1 MHSSITLIGMA
12 GAGKTSLGK
21 VLSLK
26 LGKRF
31 VDSDQ
36 EIEREQS
43 MALKDIILK
52 NGKDKFIEIEK
63 QSILTLNFDEIVLST
78 GGSVIFSEDAM
89 KYICKNSLV
98 LYLRVRFEKILERVS
113 NLKSRGFISE
123 PGQTFE
129 QEFYRRVK
137 LYERHADHI
146 IDNDT
151 SIEACVKSIQFLL
164 KK

>member
-12 GAGKTSLGK
+12 GAGKTSVGK

-36 EIEREQS
+36 EIEKEQS

-52 NGKDKFIEIEK
+52 KGKDKFIEIEK

-123 PGQTFE
+123 SGQTFE

-151 SIEACVKSIQFLL
+151 SIIEA
-164 KK
+164 

>member
-12 GAGKTSLGK
+12 RAGKTSVGK

-123 PGQTFE
+123 PGQTK
-129 QEFYRRVK
+129 EFYK
-137 LYERHADHI
+137 LI
-146 IDNDT
+146 I
-151 SIEACVKSIQFLL
+151 
-164 KK
+164 